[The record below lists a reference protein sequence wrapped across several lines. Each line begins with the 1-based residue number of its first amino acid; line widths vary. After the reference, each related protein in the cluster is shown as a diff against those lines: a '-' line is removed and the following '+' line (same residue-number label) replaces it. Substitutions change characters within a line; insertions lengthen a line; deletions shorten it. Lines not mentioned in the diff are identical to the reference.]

1 MALATPDEP
10 EITRR
15 GLFKERDKVYPKSVK
30 GRFRTLKWT
39 ALILLLSIYYI
50 TPWIRW
56 DRGPDA
62 PDQAVLIDM
71 TGRRAYFFFIEI
83 WPQQVYFLTGILIV
97 AAIGLFL
104 ATSLFGRVWCGYACP
119 QTVWTDLFMWVER
132 LIEGDR
138 GDRIRLDNGKF
149 SVAKLR
155 KKVAKHAAW
164 IAISLATGGAWAL
177 YFYDAPTLMH
187 DIAHFQVT
195 AQATFFIFLFTG
207 FTYLLAGW
215 AREQVCTYMCPW
227 PRFQSAMI
235 DEDSMIVT
243 YEGVRG
249 EQRRHLKRSESWEDR
264 IASGGGDCIDC
275 GHCVHVCPTGVD
287 IRDGNQLECI
297 GCGLCV
303 DACNEVMAKIGRPGE
318 LITFDTHNNQIA
330 CANGD
335 PARTKLIRPRTIIYA
350 LVLLVVSS
358 AMFAALVFRPRL
370 DISVL
375 RDRAPL
381 FVALSNGDIR
391 NGYTF
396 KISNMTRERKD
407 YSLTFS
413 GVADA
418 DISVVGLEGDEHLR
432 PELSAKP
439 DTVTTYRIYVRA
451 PAQAVK
457 GVSTPL
463 KFELKDLHGGEIA
476 TYDTVF
482 LAPEGTGR

>member
-15 GLFKERDKVYPKSVK
+15 ALFKERDKVYPKSVK

-149 SVAKLR
+149 SMAKLQ

-235 DEDSMIVT
+235 DEDSLIVT

-249 EQRRHLKRSESWEDR
+249 EQRRHLKRSESWDDR

-318 LITFDTHNNQIA
+318 LVTFDTHNNQVA
-330 CANGD
+330 RANGD
-335 PARTKLIRPRTIIYA
+335 PARTKLIRPRTIVYA

-358 AMFAALVFRPRL
+358 AMFAALIFRPRL
-370 DISVL
+370 DVQDQQHDARAEGL
-375 RDRAPL
+375 RPDLLGCCQCRYQRGRP
-381 FVALSNGDIR
+381 R
-391 NGYTF
+391 WRR
-396 KISNMTRERKD
+396 TREAG
-407 YSLTFS
+407 T
-413 GVADA
+413 
-418 DISVVGLEGDEHLR
+418 VGK
-432 PELSAKP
+432 A
-439 DTVTTYRIYVRA
+439 
-451 PAQAVK
+451 
-457 GVSTPL
+457 
-463 KFELKDLHGGEIA
+463 
-476 TYDTVF
+476 
-482 LAPEGTGR
+482 

>member
-15 GLFKERDKVYPKSVK
+15 ALFKERDKVYPKSVK

-62 PDQAVLIDM
+62 PDQAILIDM

-132 LIEGDR
+132 KIEGDR

-149 SVAKLR
+149 SMAKLR

-235 DEDSMIVT
+235 DEDSLIVT
-243 YEGVRG
+243 YEGCSGRAAP
-249 EQRRHLKRSESWEDR
+249 
-264 IASGGGDCIDC
+264 ASQAVG
-275 GHCVHVCPTGVD
+275 
-287 IRDGNQLECI
+287 
-297 GCGLCV
+297 
-303 DACNEVMAKIGRPGE
+303 
-318 LITFDTHNNQIA
+318 
-330 CANGD
+330 
-335 PARTKLIRPRTIIYA
+335 
-350 LVLLVVSS
+350 
-358 AMFAALVFRPRL
+358 
-370 DISVL
+370 
-375 RDRAPL
+375 
-381 FVALSNGDIR
+381 
-391 NGYTF
+391 
-396 KISNMTRERKD
+396 
-407 YSLTFS
+407 
-413 GVADA
+413 
-418 DISVVGLEGDEHLR
+418 VVGGPDSVRRRRLHRLR
-432 PELSAKP
+432 PLRPCLP
-439 DTVTTYRIYVRA
+439 DRRRY
-451 PAQAVK
+451 P
-457 GVSTPL
+457 
-463 KFELKDLHGGEIA
+463 
-476 TYDTVF
+476 
-482 LAPEGTGR
+482 